1 MLFVDDNEKLKIFN
15 IEGDL
20 MEFKDIKEEEE

>member
-15 IEGDL
+15 IEDDL